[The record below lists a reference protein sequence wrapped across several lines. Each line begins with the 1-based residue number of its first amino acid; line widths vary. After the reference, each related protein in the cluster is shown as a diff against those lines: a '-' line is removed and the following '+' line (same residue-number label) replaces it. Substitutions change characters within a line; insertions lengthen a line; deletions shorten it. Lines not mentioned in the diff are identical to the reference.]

1 MIGKSHRSF
10 FAPILSCLVFSTLV
24 FLAGC
29 SSSNPTAP
37 PPPPPV
43 VSIAATSGT
52 PQSATVGAAFAA
64 PLVATVTSGGSPASG
79 VTVTFTTPTT
89 GATGSF
95 AGGVNTATTNSS
107 GMATSAVFTAGTAA
121 GAYAVTASVSGAST
135 PATFNLTNN
144 AGPAATVTATSGAS
158 QSAALGVAFAAPL
171 VATVVDGDSN
181 PVSGVA
187 VTFTAPASGA
197 SGTFV
202 SNGTAT
208 ETDATNSSGVATSS
222 AFTAN
227 ATVGS
232 YAVTAA
238 VTGISAAADFG
249 LTNAVTLNAG
259 NYTFW
264 LSGSDTNTNPNTSY
278 IPYYVAGAFT
288 VDNTGAITG
297 EQDFVDLNY
306 VVSQISFSGSTTV
319 TADGNLQITLNTGNV
334 CIGPGSDY
342 TCGQSGSTSAGNGE
356 EILNVTLTSLPSRT
370 TSSARITEFDS
381 WATAGGQLEPQSLP
395 TTTPLG
401 GYAFSVGGL
410 DSSAIPLGIGGVID
424 VDSSGNISGSNGSS
438 VFDEN
443 DGGTLLQAQRFSPS
457 SVDSAP
463 DGFGR
468 VTFTLNPTSA
478 SGVPQIVLVAYFV
491 NSTHLR
497 LVEGADAL
505 AGTTGGQ
512 AFAQTGTG
520 TFSTAS
526 FQGSSYVFQ
535 TAGSDSSADGV
546 LQVAGVVTGSADGIN
561 ATGNISFN
569 DLTSFTLQG
578 GAPIASGTYTVDP
591 TGRVTLTALT
601 DNATFSY
608 NVQLYLDGNG
618 NARVLSMDSS
628 DEFVGVS
635 NLQKGSLSS
644 SAFSGTYAM
653 GVIGVDPTSLNE
665 IDAVGLVVAD
675 GVGSFPGFVD
685 LNWIFSPSPG
695 PTFPGAPVSPAT
707 FTATA
712 TPGIFTGNVT
722 GLDVTNCQVYSPGG
736 AGCSAD
742 AFTYY
747 LVNAGTV
754 VGIQNDANQ
763 LTLLRFQL
771 QQ

>member
-1 MIGKSHRSF
+1 MIRKSHRNSL
-10 FAPILSCLVFSTLV
+10 ALILSALVFSTLV

-29 SSSNPTAP
+29 SSSSST

-79 VTVTFTTPTT
+79 VTVTFTAPTT

-107 GMATSAVFTAGTAA
+107 GVATSAVFTAGTTA

-135 PATFNLTNN
+135 PASFSLTNN
-144 AGPAATVTATSGAS
+144 AGPAATITPTSGTS
-158 QSAALGVAFAAPL
+158 QGAALGGAFAVPL
-171 VATVVDGDSN
+171 VATVVDSDSN
-181 PVSGVA
+181 PVSGVT

-197 SGTFV
+197 SGTFA

-208 ETDATNSSGVATSS
+208 ETDTTSASGVATSS

-227 ATVGS
+227 STVGS
-232 YAVTAA
+232 YVVTAA
-238 VTGISAAADFG
+238 VTGISVAADFS
-249 LTNAVTLNAG
+249 LTNAVTLHAG

-264 LSGSDTNTNPNTSY
+264 LSGSDTNTNPNSSY
-278 IPYYVAGAFT
+278 IPYYVAGAFS

-306 VVSQISFSGSTTV
+306 VVSQISFTGSTAV
-319 TADGNLQITLNTGNV
+319 TPDGNLQITLNTGNV

-342 TCGQSGSTSAGNGE
+342 TCGQTGSTSAGNGQ
-356 EILNVTLTSLPSRT
+356 EILNATLTSLPSST
-370 TSSARITEFDS
+370 TSSARIAEFDS
-381 WATAGGQLEPQSLP
+381 WATAGGQLEPQSAP
-395 TTTPLG
+395 TTTPLS

-410 DSSAIPLGIGGVID
+410 DINGTPLGIGGVID

-438 VFDEN
+438 VFDQN
-443 DGGTLLQAQRFSPS
+443 DGGTLLQAQSFSPS
-457 SVDSAP
+457 TVDSAP

-468 VTFTLNPTSA
+468 VTFTLNPSAA

-497 LVEGADAL
+497 LVEGFDGL
-505 AGTTGGQ
+505 GGTTGGQ

-535 TAGSDSSADGV
+535 AGGSDSSPDGV
-546 LQVAGVVTGSADGIN
+546 LQVAGVVTGNADG
-561 ATGNISFN
+561 TTVSGNVSFN
-569 DLTSFTLQG
+569 DLTSFTPQG
-578 GAPIASGTYTVDP
+578 GAAIASGTYTVDP

-618 NARVLSMDSS
+618 NARVLSMDNN

-635 NLQKGSLSS
+635 NQQKGSLSVS
-644 SAFSGTYAM
+644 TFIGTYAM
-653 GVIGVDPTSLNE
+653 GVIGVDPTSFND
-665 IDAVGLVVAD
+665 INAVGPVVAD
-675 GVGSFPGFVD
+675 GVGSVPGFVD
-685 LNWIFSPSPG
+685 LNWIFSLSPG
-695 PTFPGAPVSPAT
+695 PTFPDAPVSPAT
-707 FTATA
+707 FAATA

-722 GLDVTNCQVYSPGG
+722 GLDVTNCQMYTPDG
-736 AGCSAD
+736 AGCTAD

-754 VGIQNDANQ
+754 VGIENDANQ
-763 LTLLRFQL
+763 LTLVRFEL
-771 QQ
+771 Q

>member
-1 MIGKSHRSF
+1 MICKSHRSF
-10 FAPILSCLVFSTLV
+10 FALILSLFVVLTLTI
-24 FLAGC
+24 LTNC
-29 SSSNPTAP
+29 SSSNSST
-37 PPPPPV
+37 PPPV

-79 VTVTFTTPTT
+79 VTVTFTAPSN

-95 AGGVNTATTNSS
+95 AGGANTATTNSS
-107 GMATSAVFTAGTAA
+107 GVATSAVFTAGTTA
-121 GAYAVTASVSGAST
+121 GPYAVTASVSGAMA
-135 PATFNLTNN
+135 PASFSLTNN
-144 AGPAATVTATSGAS
+144 AGAAATITPTSGTP
-158 QSAALGVAFAAPL
+158 QGAALSSAFTAPL
-171 VATVVDGDSN
+171 VTTVVDSDSN
-181 PVSGVA
+181 PVSGVT
-187 VTFTAPASGA
+187 VTYTAPASGA
-197 SGTFV
+197 SGIFA

-208 ETDATNSSGVATSS
+208 ETDTTNASGVATSS

-227 ATVGS
+227 STVGS
-232 YAVTAA
+232 YVVTAA

-249 LTNAVTLNAG
+249 LTNAVTLKAG
-259 NYTFW
+259 DYTFW
-264 LSGSDTNTNPNTSY
+264 LSGSDTNANPNSSY

-288 VDNTGAITG
+288 VDGTGAISG
-297 EQDFVDLNY
+297 EQDFVDFNY
-306 VVSQISFSGSTTV
+306 VVSQISFTGSTAV
-319 TADGNLQITLNTGNV
+319 TPDGNLQITLNTGNV

-342 TCGQSGSTSAGNGE
+342 TCGQIGSTSAGDGQ
-356 EILNVTLTSLPSRT
+356 EILNVTLTSLPSST

-381 WATAGGQLEPQSLP
+381 WATAGGQLEPQTVP
-395 TTTPLG
+395 ATTPLV

-410 DSSAIPLGIGGVID
+410 DGNGTPLGIGGVID

-443 DGGTLLQAQRFSPS
+443 DGGTLLQAQSFSPS
-457 SVDSAP
+457 TVDATP

-468 VTFTLNPTSA
+468 VTFTLNPNAA

-491 NSTHLR
+491 NGTHLR

-505 AGTTGGQ
+505 VGTTGGQ

-520 TFSTAS
+520 TFTTAS

-535 TAGSDSSADGV
+535 AGGSDSSTNGV
-546 LQVAGVVTGSADGIN
+546 LQVAGVVTGNADGTT
-561 ATGNISFN
+561 ASGNVSFN
-569 DLTSFTLQG
+569 DLTSFTPQG
-578 GAPIASGTYTVDP
+578 GVAIASGAYTVDP

-618 NARVLSMDSS
+618 NARALSMDSS

-635 NLQKGSLSS
+635 NQQKGSLNGSI
-644 SAFSGTYAM
+644 FSGTYAM
-653 GVIGVDPTSLNE
+653 GVIGVDPISFNE
-665 IDAVGLVVAD
+665 IDAVGPVVAD

-685 LNWIFSPSPG
+685 LNWILSLSPG
-695 PTFPGAPVSPAT
+695 PTFADAPVSPAT
-707 FTATA
+707 FDATG
-712 TPGIFTGNVT
+712 TPGVFTGNVT

-736 AGCSAD
+736 PGCTAD

-747 LVNAGTV
+747 LVNASTV
-754 VGIQNDANQ
+754 VGIENDVNQ
-763 LTLLRFQL
+763 LTLLRFEL
-771 QQ
+771 Q